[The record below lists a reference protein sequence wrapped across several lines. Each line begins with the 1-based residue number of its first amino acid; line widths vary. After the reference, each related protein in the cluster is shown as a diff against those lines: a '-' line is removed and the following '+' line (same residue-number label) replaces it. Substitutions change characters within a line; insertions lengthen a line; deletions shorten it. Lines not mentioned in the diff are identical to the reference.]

1 MYRINPDIS
10 FMKPSDRSLYFLNR
24 YQIPYTMNEFYAI
37 KLSKGLFDKT
47 NESYLINFS
56 KDINIK
62 THIHIILDHAI
73 MMSTS
78 IHNMNDIYKNKS
90 KEVLSQGKKWGR
102 PKKIEKIENI
112 DENNTKSIDS
122 KNGSIFDDDVFND
135 LFSNE
140 TE

>member
-1 MYRINPDIS
+1 
-10 FMKPSDRSLYFLNR
+10 
-24 YQIPYTMNEFYAI
+24 
-37 KLSKGLFDKT
+37 
-47 NESYLINFS
+47 
-56 KDINIK
+56 
-62 THIHIILDHAI
+62 
-73 MMSTS
+73 
-78 IHNMNDIYKNKS
+78 MNDIYKNKS